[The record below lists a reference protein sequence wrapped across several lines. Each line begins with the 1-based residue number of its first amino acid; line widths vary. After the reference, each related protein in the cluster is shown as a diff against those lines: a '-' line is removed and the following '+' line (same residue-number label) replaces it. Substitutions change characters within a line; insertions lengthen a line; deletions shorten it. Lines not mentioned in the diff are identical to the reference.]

1 MKKLQTE
8 VAGTKLKSN
17 LKKKLKPAKKQ
28 KSKPKPKP
36 KDSDESSDEDI
47 PPLKETRISD
57 EPVPKKTKWTN
68 KQRVLVLCARGINHR
83 DRHLMKDLKTLMPH
97 HRAEPKM
104 ERWKT
109 LSVVNEMCEMKH
121 CNKVVLF
128 EGRRKRD
135 LYMWLAN
142 AELGPSVKFLVEN
155 IHTMGEMKLT
165 GNCLRGSRP
174 LLSFDQEFTQQP
186 HLAVIKELLIQIF
199 GVPNHHPKSQPFIDR
214 VITFTY
220 LDNRIWYRHFQILS
234 EDGGL
239 TEIGP
244 RFVMNPIKIFDGAF
258 SGTPIWENADYQS
271 PAKHRSMLRKAASEK
286 YLSKTKQK
294 ADKELSAPSVTHEL
308 DPYGEVFQGEMET
321 KAKQLV
327 AKEQNEGKLTKERQK
342 IERMQKRMKQKETMR
357 KLKVAA
363 EKKNNLN
370 NVMNKNTATKKS
382 EVKKSKKVTAEDRL
396 PEKKTKGVAKE
407 GKFKD
412 KKKTVSK
419 IK

>member
-1 MKKLQTE
+1 MKQLQTDKNDAKGKQK
-8 VAGTKLKSN
+8 VN
-17 LKKKLKPAKKQ
+17 LKKKFKPGKKQKGKQ
-28 KSKPKPKP
+28 KSKSD
-36 KDSDESSDEDI
+36 KDSDESEDERGTV
-47 PPLKETRISD
+47 PLKETRISD
-57 EPVPKKTKWTN
+57 EPIPKKSKWTN

-83 DRHLMKDLKTLMPH
+83 DRHLMRDLRTLMPH

-109 LSVVNEMCEMKH
+109 LSVVNEMSEMKH

-142 AELGPSVKFLVEN
+142 AGVGPSVKFLVEN

-174 LLSFDQEFTQQP
+174 LLSFSEDFTKQP
-186 HLAVIKELLIQIF
+186 HLVLIKELLVQIF

-244 RFVMNPIKIFDGAF
+244 RFVMNPIKIF
-258 SGTPIWENADYQS
+258 SGSFGGDPIWENADYQS
-271 PAKHRSMLRKAASEK
+271 PAKHRQMLRKAASEK
-286 YLSKTKQK
+286 YLQRTKKKVDQQVNTPKNTHKLIPHGDIFRDDVDKRAKVLLKQEQK
-294 ADKELSAPSVTHEL
+294 QE
-308 DPYGEVFQGEMET
+308 
-321 KAKQLV
+321 
-327 AKEQNEGKLTKERQK
+327 KLQQEREKIEKRQK
-342 IERMQKRMKQKETMR
+342 IMAERDAMR
-357 KLKVAA
+357 KLKLA
-363 EKKNNLN
+363 
-370 NVMNKNTATKKS
+370 TAKKS
-382 EVKKSKKVTAEDRL
+382 ASSKKLPTRKELARKREGDDRGAKKTFKGVKKGA
-396 PEKKTKGVAKE
+396 KGA
-407 GKFKD
+407 KD
-412 KKKTVSK
+412 KKMANGK
-419 IK
+419 